1 MAPPMPQFPALD
13 AWQSMDESQQD
24 ALIERIAAAQRR
36 RVLAGRLLVGLICAA
51 AAAGLGFALYML
63 A

>member
-13 AWQSMDESQQD
+13 VWQRMDENQQD

-36 RVLAGRLLVGLICAA
+36 RVLAGRLAVGLICAA
-51 AAAGLGFALYML
+51 AAAGFAFYML

>member
-1 MAPPMPQFPALD
+1 MAPPMPQFPALE

-36 RVLAGRLLVGLICAA
+36 RVLAGRLAVALVCAA
-51 AAAGLGFALYML
+51 AAAGLGFALYVL

>member
-36 RVLAGRLLVGLICAA
+36 RVIVGRLVVGLICAGT
-51 AAAGLGFALYML
+51 AAGLGLALYML

>member
-1 MAPPMPQFPALD
+1 MPQFPALD

-36 RVLAGRLLVGLICAA
+36 RVLAGRLAVALVCAA
-51 AAAGLGFALYML
+51 AAAGLGFALYVL

>member
-13 AWQSMDESQQD
+13 AWQNMDESQQD

-36 RVLAGRLLVGLICAA
+36 RVLAGRLLVGLVCVLVSV
-51 AAAGLGFALYML
+51 GLGFAFYML

>member
-36 RVLAGRLLVGLICAA
+36 RVLAGRLAVALVCAA
-51 AAAGLGFALYML
+51 AAAGLGFALYVL

>member
-36 RVLAGRLLVGLICAA
+36 RVLAGRWWSA
-51 AAAGLGFALYML
+51 
-63 A
+63 

>member
-1 MAPPMPQFPALD
+1 MPQFPALD
-13 AWQSMDESQQD
+13 VWQRMDENQQD

-36 RVLAGRLLVGLICAA
+36 RVLAGRLAVGLICAA
-51 AAAGLGFALYML
+51 AAAGFAFYML